1 MGKNGSMEKLRE
13 KVFLSLKGLNGS
25 YKHLLA
31 PKLIGKK
38 VRRENILAE
47 VRLPE
52 NGFKKIEEEE
62 SKFYKFQGQGT
73 SLETFGFDD
82 VSVFL
87 FNYKTLQLIGV
98 AIFFNRQFVQ
108 MKK

>member
-1 MGKNGSMEKLRE
+1 MSYFHGKEWQHGKTERKGFSIPLR
-13 KVFLSLKGLNGS
+13 FKGLNGS

-47 VRLPE
+47 VGLPE
-52 NGFKKIEEEE
+52 NGFKKIEEE

-73 SLETFGFDD
+73 SLETFGFW
-82 VSVFL
+82 
-87 FNYKTLQLIGV
+87 
-98 AIFFNRQFVQ
+98 
-108 MKK
+108 

>member
-1 MGKNGSMEKLRE
+1 M
-13 KVFLSLKGLNGS
+13 
-25 YKHLLA
+25 A

-82 VSVFL
+82 VSVFNL
-87 FNYKTLQLIGV
+87 VIKRTSLAESPTFKI
-98 AIFFNRQFVQ
+98 ASMF
-108 MKK
+108 K